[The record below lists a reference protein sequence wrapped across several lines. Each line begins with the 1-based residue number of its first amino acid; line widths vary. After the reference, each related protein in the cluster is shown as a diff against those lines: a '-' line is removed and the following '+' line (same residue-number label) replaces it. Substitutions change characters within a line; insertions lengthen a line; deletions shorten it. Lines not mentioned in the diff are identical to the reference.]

1 MKLRYRT
8 VFLSDLHLG
17 STGARARELSKLL
30 KKLQCEQLYLV
41 GDVIDMWRLRRKWFW
56 PADHNDVVRRIL
68 KIASRKKTEVIFLPG
83 NHDEAARQYHHL
95 EFGGVRVEP
104 YAVHETADG
113 RRLLVIHGD
122 QFDLVVKH
130 SPLLSMAGALAYEW
144 LQRINRVYNRGRALL
159 GLRYWSLS
167 NYLKMRVK
175 KACTFI
181 SRFEET
187 LSREAK
193 RQKLEGVICGHIH
206 KAEIAQIDGIEYYNC
221 GDWVESCTV
230 LVEHFDGRLEVLDG
244 LELLEQVR
252 EAKQRDR
259 EERRRKA
266 DRNNDQPR
274 YTPLVHEPDDEDEP
288 AYADLLTRHHDDSAA
303 VPGRM
308 ANAEHEPAPR

>member
-17 STGARARELSKLL
+17 TPGVQAADLSKLL
-30 KKLQCEQLYLV
+30 KKLQCEKLYLV

-56 PADHNDVVRRIL
+56 PSEHNDVVRRIL
-68 KIASRKKTEVIFLPG
+68 KIASKNKTQVILLPG

-95 EFGGVRVEP
+95 EFGGVQVEP
-104 YAVHETADG
+104 YAVHTTADG

-144 LQRINRVYNRGRALL
+144 LQRLNRGYNRGRALV

-167 NYLKMRVK
+167 NYLKLKVK

-187 LSREAK
+187 LSREAR
-193 RQKLEGVICGHIH
+193 RQNLDGVVCGHIH
-206 KAEIAQIDGIEYYNC
+206 KAEVAHIDGIEYYNC
-221 GDWVESCTV
+221 GDWVESCTL
-230 LVEHFDGRLEVLDG
+230 LVEHFDGKMEVLDG
-244 LELLEQVR
+244 LALLDQVR
-252 EAKQRDR
+252 EAKEARQAAKRDR
-259 EERRRKA
+259 DKA
-266 DRNNDQPR
+266 AKNNGRPR
-274 YTPLVHEPDDEDEP
+274 YVPLVHEIDYDED
-288 AYADLLTRHHDDSAA
+288 DDA
-303 VPGRM
+303 
-308 ANAEHEPAPR
+308 PAPQPVAPTYAHARHEEAAR

>member
-17 STGARARELSKLL
+17 SSGARAGELSKLL
-30 KKLQCEQLYLV
+30 KRVQCERLYLV

-56 PADHNDVVRRIL
+56 PAEHNDVVRRIL

-104 YAVHETADG
+104 YAIHETADG

-144 LQRINRVYNRGRALL
+144 LLRINRIYNRGRSLL

-167 NYLKMRVK
+167 NYIKMRVK

-181 SRFEET
+181 SRYEET
-187 LSREAK
+187 LTREAK
-193 RQKLEGVICGHIH
+193 RQKLDGVICGHIH
-206 KAEIAQIDGIEYYNC
+206 KAEVSNLDGIEYYNC

-230 LVEHFDGRLEVLDG
+230 LVEHFDGRMEVLDG
-244 LELLEQVR
+244 LELLEQIR
-252 EAKQRDR
+252 EAKQRDQDEKR
-259 EERRRKA
+259 QEAGRI
-266 DRNNDQPR
+266 DDPPR
-274 YTPLVHEPDDEDEP
+274 FTPLVHEPDDDDEP
-288 AYADLLTRHHDDSAA
+288 AFADVFTRRDSEAEA
-303 VPGRM
+303 VPR
-308 ANAEHEPAPR
+308 

>member
-17 STGARARELSKLL
+17 SGGARAHELSKLL
-30 KKLQCEQLYLV
+30 KKIQCERLYLV

-56 PADHNDVVRRIL
+56 PPEHNDVVRRIL
-68 KIASRKKTEVIFLPG
+68 KIASRNKSEVVFLPG

-104 YAVHETADG
+104 YAIHETADG

-130 SPLLSMAGALAYEW
+130 SRLLSMTGALAYEW
-144 LQRINRVYNRGRALL
+144 LQRINRLYNRGRALI
-159 GLRYWSLS
+159 GLKYWSLS
-167 NYLKMRVK
+167 NYLKLRVK

-187 LSREAK
+187 LSHEAR
-193 RQKLEGVICGHIH
+193 RQRLDGVICGHIH
-206 KAEIAQIDGIEYYNC
+206 KAEVTQFDGIEYYNC

-259 EERRRKA
+259 A
-266 DRNNDQPR
+266 DKLSDAAEDAQDQPR
-274 YTPLVHEPDDEDEP
+274 YTPLVHEPDDDEEPPDLSAPP
-288 AYADLLTRHHDDSAA
+288 AYPGDPAREAEQPLAA
-303 VPGRM
+303 L
-308 ANAEHEPAPR
+308 APRRR